1 MNIFLNEKDYEGVIF
16 IPEIA
21 ADVLRFT
28 LLHENIDE
36 AYWSPSRM
44 DVSRIETQL
53 TKYVQVDIPSLEEQ
67 LVNYK
72 RQYFGFFRNE
82 MPLVLII
89 GFCGQ
94 TKRDWRHE
102 LVSISDV
109 APGCYFESQ
118 YDVANGVFLYFWQS
132 PKE

>member
-72 RQYFGFFRNE
+72 RQYFGFF
-82 MPLVLII
+82 
-89 GFCGQ
+89 
-94 TKRDWRHE
+94 
-102 LVSISDV
+102 
-109 APGCYFESQ
+109 
-118 YDVANGVFLYFWQS
+118 FLEKKCRWS
-132 PKE
+132 